1 MTTYVY
7 YYKSDSSKEVIGRV
21 NANSLNEAR
30 AMIMEIKR
38 LPIDAVASLFEIK
51 QVRNDGISI

>member
-21 NANSLNEAR
+21 NANNLDEAR
-30 AMIMEIKR
+30 AIVMEIKR
-38 LPIDAVASLFEIK
+38 LTYDAVTSLFEIK
-51 QVRNDGISI
+51 QVRNHENSI

>member
-21 NANSLNEAR
+21 NANNLDEAR
-30 AMIMEIKR
+30 AMVMEIKR
-38 LPIDAVASLFEIK
+38 LPYDAVTSLFEIK
-51 QVRNDGISI
+51 QVRNDEISI

>member
-21 NANSLNEAR
+21 NANNLNEAR
-30 AMIMEIKR
+30 AMVMEIKR
-38 LPIDAVASLFEIK
+38 LPLDAVTSLFEIK
-51 QVRNDGISI
+51 QVRNDEISI

>member
-21 NANSLNEAR
+21 NADSLQEAH
-30 AMIMEIKR
+30 AMVMEIKR
-38 LPIDAVASLFEIK
+38 LPYDAVASLFEIK
-51 QVRNDGISI
+51 QVRHENSI